1 MNKNLLQPLHNTN
14 LKIFSASLFFLLG
27 ILYASGRQWT
37 TPIQAEEL
45 AGPQPGNRFFVD
57 NQGTSPFVEVAQ
69 RMLPTVVHI
78 KVREQAAQGGQSL
91 FEDRYWHEFFG
102 IPGTPNGQPQQ
113 REVSSSGSGFIF
125 DEQGHVLTNNHV
137 VADADEITIVLSDGT
152 ELEASVVGTDPE
164 TDLAVV
170 KVDHGFDRDHV
181 AIIGDSDAIRVGD
194 WAIALGNPLG
204 LDQTLTVGVISAK
217 GRANLNISGGAPI
230 FQNFTQT
237 DAAINFGNS
246 GGPLVNI
253 RGEVIGINTAI
264 NAMGQGIGFAIPS
277 NMAVQIAQDL
287 IERGQVT
294 RDIWAWCRWS

>member
-1 MNKNLLQPLHNTN
+1 MQPLHNTN
-14 LKIFSASLFFLLG
+14 LKIFFASLFFLLG

-37 TPIQAEEL
+37 APTQAEEL
-45 AGPQPGNRFFVD
+45 AGPRDARALFVD
-57 NQGTSPFVEVAQ
+57 SQGTSPFVEVAQ

-78 KVREQAAQGGQSL
+78 KVREQSVPQGQSL
-91 FEDRYWHEFFG
+91 FEDRWHEFFG
-102 IPGTPNGQPQQ
+102 LPGSPNSQPRR

-137 VADADEITIVLSDGT
+137 VADADEITVVLSDGA
-152 ELEASVVGTDPE
+152 EFEAEIVGTDPE
-164 TDLAVV
+164 TDLAVIR
-170 KVDHGFDRDHV
+170 VDHGFDRDHV
-181 AIIGDSDAIRVGD
+181 AVLGDSDAIRVGD

-230 FQNFTQT
+230 FQNFIQT

-264 NAMGQGIGFAIPS
+264 NAMGQGIGFAHPFQHGGADCPGPDRARFRS
-277 NMAVQIAQDL
+277 HV
-287 IERGQVT
+287 V
-294 RDIWAWCRWS
+294 IWEWCLLS